1 MSEPAETTPAGNSSD
16 QKQKHYINGRPDFA
30 RVELGGWLCSYDLS
44 NLCQNWILVIFGTA
58 SLVLW
63 IVCVVATFSMKS
75 AIHVYKFNHD
85 NVTIFA
91 SGKEGDNC
99 WDKDAF
105 LHLGP
110 IEYLNGRLSIL
121 ALGVL
126 PAAAWSAMQILKWCA
141 GNVEVEGGQVLKK
154 DDYLQ
159 KMEQSNET
167 GEDVLGLGKCLNC
180 CPQTFNFSNVSFQTT
195 IGVSLFNLLG
205 VFALIMDSFAVKQWN
220 MSSCSDDIKK
230 LIDKDG
236 KEMYDPTMPGFDF
249 KNLPWLLMCTNLL
262 AFAMGIVTL
271 TIACVHLSRHIDR
284 HYDRNGEKY
293 YERLK
298 DHLGKNEH
306 TKGILHHLHTAHEQI
321 RHHKPAAGASQFLPE
336 VRHMGGYRPV
346 YAAWPV

>member
-220 MSSCSDDIKK
+220 MSSCNDDIKK

-271 TIACVHLSRHIDR
+271 TIACTHLSRHIDR

-293 YERLK
+293 YEKLTK
-298 DHLGKNEH
+298 HLENNGDAH
-306 TKGILHHLHTAHEQI
+306 GLLQHLHTAHEHLK
-321 RHHKPAAGASQFLPE
+321 HHKVPQPQSQFLPE
-336 VRHMGGYRPV
+336 VHHMGGYRPV

>member
-1 MSEPAETTPAGNSSD
+1 MCGT
-16 QKQKHYINGRPDFA
+16 
-30 RVELGGWLCSYDLS
+30 DLS
-44 NLCQNWILVIFGTA
+44 NLCQNWILVIVGTA

-75 AIHVYKFNHD
+75 AIHVYKFNTPD
-85 NVTIFA
+85 SSGFLA
-91 SGKEGDNC
+91 SGKEGDHC

-126 PAAAWSAMQILKWCA
+126 PAAAWSAMQILNWCA

-154 DDYLQ
+154 DDYYQ
-159 KMEQSNET
+159 KMEKSDHT
-167 GEDVLGLGKCLNC
+167 REDVLGLGKCLNC
-180 CPQTFNFSNVSFQTT
+180 CPQTFDFSNVSFQTT
-195 IGVSLFNLLG
+195 IGVILFNLLG

-220 MSSCSDDIKK
+220 MSSCNDDIKK

-284 HYDRNGEKY
+284 HYDKNGNKY
-293 YERLK
+293 YERLTK
-298 DHLGKNEH
+298 HLENNEH
-306 TKGILHHLHTAHEQI
+306 AKGLLEHLHKAHEHL
-321 RHHKPAAGASQFLPE
+321 RHHKVPQPQSQFLPE